1 MSVPQEEIT
10 SIFRISD
17 LCALLEGYMKP
28 DQIKEVYRAYL
39 FGAEAHD
46 GQHRISGEAYITHPL
61 EAAKVLAEM
70 HMDHKCIMA
79 AILHDVIE
87 DTPTA
92 KETLENE
99 FGEEIAE
106 LVDGVSKITKIDFE
120 SKAVAQ
126 AENLRKM
133 MLAMV
138 RDIRVILIKLAD
150 RLHNMRTL
158 GVMRPEKRRRIARET
173 LEIYAPIA
181 SRLGMNTIRL
191 ELEDLGFAAMY
202 PNRYRAIKDAV
213 VKARG
218 NRKEVV
224 QKIETGI
231 KRRLRQEELNGSAF
245 GREKHLYSIYLKMRQ
260 KHLSFNEVFDM
271 YAFRII
277 VDKVDTCYRVLGAM
291 HSLYKPV
298 PGYFKDYIA
307 IPKSNGYQALHTIL
321 FGPYGIPI
329 EIQIRTE
336 DMHKLA
342 EAGIA
347 AHWLYK
353 AGSSKSTN
361 AEARAR
367 EWLRGLLELQRN
379 AGNSLEFIENVKL
392 DLFPDEIYVF
402 TPKGEIMELPRG
414 ATAVDLAYSVH
425 TDVGNTCVASRIN
438 RRLVPLRTPLL
449 TGQTVEI
456 IAASGAKPNPVWL
469 NFVVTAKARTN
480 IRHYLKNLKKEEA
493 VNLGKRLFEKELLT
507 LSYSPEKISDHELE
521 ELCMAHNYEDCDA
534 LFEDIGIGNRMASLI
549 ARKLVL
555 DDGSS
560 DGKADEGAMMATQFG
575 AGAPLIIKGTE
586 GMVVSFAKCCH
597 PIPGDQITGFVSTGR
612 GIVVHTENC
621 KNIAE
626 YRKMPEKW
634 IDVEWESGLEGN
646 FTAEI
651 RVDVANQRGV
661 LATVA
666 AILSDMDCNIENV
679 DMEERDGLTSSM
691 VFIVTVKNR
700 YHLAQVMR
708 RLKSIKNVMRI
719 SRKKS

>member
-1 MSVPQEEIT
+1 
-10 SIFRISD
+10 
-17 LCALLEGYMKP
+17 MKP

-70 HMDHKCIMA
+70 HMDHKCIMS

-92 KETLENE
+92 KETLESV
-99 FGEEIAE
+99 FGEEVAE

-120 SKAVAQ
+120 TRAEAQ

-158 GVMRPEKRRRIARET
+158 GVMPPEKRRRIARET

-202 PNRYRAIKDAV
+202 PDRYRVVKEAV
-213 VKARG
+213 MKARG
-218 NRKEVV
+218 NRKEIIH
-224 QKIETGI
+224 KIETGI

-245 GREKHLYSIYLKMRQ
+245 GREKHLYSIYLKMKQ
-260 KHLSFNEVFDM
+260 KRLSFHEVFDM
-271 YAFRII
+271 YAFRVI

-291 HSLYKPV
+291 HNLYKPV

-307 IPKSNGYQALHTIL
+307 IPKSNGYQSLHTIL
-321 FGPYGIPI
+321 FGPYGVPI
-329 EIQIRTE
+329 EVQIRTE

-353 AGSSKSTN
+353 AGDSKSTN
-361 AEARAR
+361 AETRAR

-392 DLFPDEIYVF
+392 DLFPDEIYLF
-402 TPKGEIMELPRG
+402 TPKGEILELPRG
-414 ATAVDLAYSVH
+414 ATAVDLAYAVH

-438 RRLVPLRTPLL
+438 RKLAPLRAPLF

-456 IAASGAKPNPVWL
+456 ITASGAKPNPAWL

-480 IRHYLKNLKKEEA
+480 IRHYLKNLKQEEA
-493 VNLGKRLFEKELLT
+493 VDLGKRMFEKALIPLDYG
-507 LSYSPEKISDHELE
+507 LDKISDSDMES
-521 ELCMAHNYEDCDA
+521 LCKEHNYKSLDA
-534 LFEDIGIGNRMASLI
+534 LFEDIGIGKRMATLI
-549 ARKLVL
+549 ARKIVS
-555 DDGSS
+555 DSGSGPGGNTVS
-560 DGKADEGAMMATQFG
+560 LNKSNSV
-575 AGAPLIIKGTE
+575 APLEIKGTE
-586 GMVVSFAKCCH
+586 GMVVNFAKCCY
-597 PIPGDQITGFVSTGR
+597 PIPGDPIIGFVSAGR
-612 GIVVHTENC
+612 GIVIHTESC

-626 YRKMPEKW
+626 FRKKPDKW
-634 IDVEWESGLEGN
+634 IDVEWEPDIDGN
-646 FTAEI
+646 FTAEV

-666 AILSDMDCNIENV
+666 ATMSDLDCNIENV
-679 DMEERDGLTSSM
+679 DMTERDGLTSSM
-691 VFIVTVKNR
+691 VFIITVRNR
-700 YHLAQVMR
+700 RHLAQVMR
-708 RLKSIKNVMRI
+708 RIRSIKSVMRI